1 MSGKKEG
8 LEANRDN
15 LLHYEVSDKRKD
27 YSR

>member
-8 LEANRDN
+8 LEANHDN
-15 LLHYEVSDKRKD
+15 LLLYEVSDKRKD

>member
-15 LLHYEVSDKRKD
+15 LLFYEVSDKRKD

>member
-8 LEANRDN
+8 LKANRDN
-15 LLHYEVSDKRKD
+15 LLLYEVNDKRKD

>member
-1 MSGKKEG
+1 MPGKKEG

-15 LLHYEVSDKRKD
+15 LLLYEVNGKRKD

>member
-15 LLHYEVSDKRKD
+15 LLLYEVSDKRKD

>member
-15 LLHYEVSDKRKD
+15 LLLYEVNDKRKD
-27 YSR
+27 YPR

>member
-8 LEANRDN
+8 LEANRGN
-15 LLHYEVSDKRKD
+15 LLLYEVNDKRKD